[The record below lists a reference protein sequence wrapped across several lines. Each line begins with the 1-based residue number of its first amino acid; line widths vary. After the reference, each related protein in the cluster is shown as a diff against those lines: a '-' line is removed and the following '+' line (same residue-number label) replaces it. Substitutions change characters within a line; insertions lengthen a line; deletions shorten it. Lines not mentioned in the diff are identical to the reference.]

1 MDSER
6 RRVNPCGFA
15 YHQMALMTP
24 REFDANG
31 HRRWETKV
39 AVLVTCHMSHRQ
51 LKPQLVNVAFFT
63 TVGQPPRRG
72 FRGPKKLWVVSAVY
86 ENFLLQFA
94 S

>member
-31 HRRWETKV
+31 HFCWETKV
-39 AVLVTCHMSHRQ
+39 AVLVTCHRQ
-51 LKPQLVNVAFFT
+51 LKLQVVNVAFFT